1 MTDHGTPQDAAP
13 HGADDPGSGHGPAAG
28 GESTAAST
36 GGEGLRRWLPRRRV
50 TPAAS
55 ATGDTTPAPDV
66 AAEPAEPPPVADAPA
81 EAPTAGADA
90 ADAPAAAEAE
100 PSADAEAAP
109 AKPRRRWGRRR
120 ATPTAPAADETGTAP
135 DADQPS
141 AAPVAA
147 DAETNPARLRR
158 RRKRLIS
165 DRELA
170 VYHLGGLA
178 FELYRR
184 DLLTEEVL
192 RRRAG
197 AVSLIDETVHDID
210 ERLAQLD
217 SERREKRA
225 RRGEPGIT
233 TAGNCLACR
242 APFQAEA
249 RFCWQCGAQL
259 NAAPDLDAQV
269 TQTISA
275 QSP

>member
-1 MTDHGTPQDAAP
+1 MTDHDTPQDAAP
-13 HGADDPGSGHGPAAG
+13 RGADDPGSGHDPVTG
-28 GESTAAST
+28 GESTASSP

-55 ATGDTTPAPDV
+55 ATGDTPPAPDV
-66 AAEPAEPPPVADAPA
+66 ATGPPPVADAPA
-81 EAPTAGADA
+81 EAPAAGAVA
-90 ADAPAAAEAE
+90 ADAPAEAE
-100 PSADAEAAP
+100 PSADAQTAP

-120 ATPTAPAADETGTAP
+120 ATPTAPEADETGAAP
-135 DADQPS
+135 DADQPGS
-141 AAPVAA
+141 APVAA

-197 AVSLIDETVHDID
+197 AVSLIDEAVHDID

-242 APFQAEA
+242 APFQADA

-259 NAAPDLDAQV
+259 NPAPELDAQV